1 MNDRAQWLAE
11 RRRGIGGSD
20 IAAIIGLSPWRTPMD
35 VYLDKRGELEDVEPK
50 NPEALYW
57 GTVLEDVVAS
67 EYGRRT
73 GRKVQRVNTMLR
85 HATLLWAL
93 ANIDR
98 AVINPE
104 IAGTV
109 RWKDDHLTTD
119 RIVECKTAN
128 GFAAAAWG
136 EPGTDQVPEYYI
148 PQPQWYMGITGARYC
163 DVPVLI
169 GGNDF
174 RIYTIER
181 DDDLIAHLFEAG
193 AAFWQRILDGIAP
206 DPQTTEDARRLWAS
220 HLPGKRVIVDVT
232 VAQAC
237 DEILA
242 LQEQAKAI
250 EAREAELKLALMR
263 AIGDAE
269 EASYMGRKLATWRN
283 NKPSTV
289 TDWKGIVAAIE
300 PPQDVIDEHTAI
312 KPGARVL
319 RIAKVKE

>member
-1 MNDRAQWLAE
+1 MNDRSQWLAE

-20 IAAIIGLSPWRTPMD
+20 WAAILGLSPWCTAMD
-35 VYLDKRGELEDVEPK
+35 VHLDKRGELEDVPPK

-57 GTVLEDVVAS
+57 GTTLEDIVAR
-67 EYGRRT
+67 EYGKRT
-73 GRKVQRVNTMLR
+73 GRKVQRINMMLR
-85 HATLLWAL
+85 HPTLPWAL

-98 AVINPE
+98 AVVNPE
-104 IAGTV
+104 IAGNV
-109 RWKDDHLTTD
+109 RWTGDRLTTD

-136 EPGTDQVPEYYI
+136 EPGTDQVPEYYV

-174 RIYTIER
+174 RIYTMER
-181 DDDLIAHLFEAG
+181 DDELIAQLFEVG
-193 AAFWQRILDGIAP
+193 AKFWQNVIDGIAP
-206 DPQTTEDARRLWAS
+206 DPQTIEDARRLWAS

-237 DEILA
+237 DEILS
-242 LQEQAKAI
+242 LQEQAKAL
-250 EAREAELKLALMR
+250 EAREAELKLTLMR

-269 EASYMGRKLATWRN
+269 EASYMGRKLATWKS

-289 TDWKGIVAAIE
+289 TDWKAVVAAIN
-300 PPQDVIDEHTAI
+300 PPQEVLDEFTAT

-319 RIAKVKE
+319 RIAKAKE